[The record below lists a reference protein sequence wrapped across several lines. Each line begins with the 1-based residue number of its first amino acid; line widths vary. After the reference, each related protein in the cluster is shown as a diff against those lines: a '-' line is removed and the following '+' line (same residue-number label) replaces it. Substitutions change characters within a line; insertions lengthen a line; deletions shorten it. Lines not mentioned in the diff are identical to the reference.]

1 MQFNALPSLPP
12 GIEGQVYGL
21 LTMEVGVLQ
30 WLASPAAVLF
40 RVKFWGEKGNGLLM
54 SSGDVQGVPQRIKYT
69 LRCTQPLFAKYL
81 SDMKVLQIE
90 VLDNVRKRLLGSI
103 KVQLNLYLKRDLLS
117 AKGKLAPHSKIVN
130 LEMDGVFPILSPD
143 NISKAGD
150 VELKA
155 WTDFHVWKADVR
167 DSTTS
172 VTSFQLNELKAEF
185 DDLPKTVLERVPH
198 SLEQRPVDDRWTK
211 PKEEEV
217 KQPEVKA
224 AGLRL
229 ARVKAVL
236 PEGTEATPQ
245 VTDAVRSPPGD
256 QDRWNAL
263 KERGQKLKQRME
275 AVVESDEASGVEV
288 VPTVTDIQSYVMP
301 EECFEPVKT
310 AEPEKPHGDIHNMH
324 KLLVQIGTLTLLAE
338 TSPPSI
344 EVSLPLPYKEE
355 GAEQVKV
362 LTDSFKLHHKG
373 GADNVYKFNHSSTHN
388 IAFGEGFYTKL
399 ASLPIRF
406 RLVASVAAKKTAEVS
421 KAEVP
426 WEKLFVS
433 PNFTYS
439 SVLEF
444 KGEDTR
450 KGKCDV
456 AKLAVTLS
464 LVREVPDS
472 PQREEAGKTL
482 LMYLHLDHA
491 FQLVPRHD
499 GSRRN
504 LLVTYKT
511 FPEKEQMN
519 TPVLWNYVDETPLR
533 HTSVVAVSDLVVEK
547 LQSAVLVLEVWDK
560 QPSNDELLGLVKLP
574 LALFGT
580 AWRAGAEVFG
590 NSVYPMIAVDE
601 YRPITSLRQ
610 ECLGYLRVC
619 LAMGSALQVRR
630 LQDSHDP
637 LDKVEPKVQS
647 KQTAVQMTPPL
658 SPTEVQV
665 QTSAVDLPLKEPHRE
680 PIKEPLREPVKEPRE
695 PIKEPTREPVKEPR
709 ETIKEESP
717 QRVSPAKVFESLES
731 ISDLAAFLNRRE
743 YREEVVQ
750 TDVMEESPVKA
761 PLVREIPQEELLASV
776 RAYVQEHAEDFDA
789 SLRALEGTVTQHQLM
804 EVGLSLGLQE
814 AKWQRVLDVFLEVSL
829 ESSSYA
835 VKVSELRDFLE
846 LPVHSLRSL
855 EHCFNIEVPEL
866 LSCPMLQREANCF
879 LKLMLPVDQTSV
891 ESDYL
896 PPRTRNLPLSL
907 RTELTCIGEASRPL
921 AELLNCE
928 GVTLQLLQRSSES
941 TTVVGQAVLP
951 IEELTELSAG
961 GTISRVLCIYAARN
975 SVGNEVLGK
984 VRLRV
989 SYVQKEV
996 WRPDASVELIYS
1008 KETCVERSIPREC
1021 YLTILVEG
1029 CSDLLKAA
1037 KHFQGYRLTGEDC
1050 FVRVDLFSEAEYSD
1064 VVETTES
1071 RPFSDSVAFHSMKFV
1086 ELSFNE
1092 AVLRY
1097 FEAKSALVE
1106 VVCADLVIGSAKVP
1120 LVGLLLNGSI
1130 AGEFPLLGEFGQYRG
1145 CLSLSLSLSKEEP
1158 FIPKKIVEPL
1168 SSPPRVHQE
1177 QGGAMQGVP
1186 EQGVPM
1192 QVVVEAGLNLAKPSS
1207 GEAPN
1212 TYVIVLWNQQ
1222 RLSTAPVLRSSCPA
1236 WHASFD
1242 LSVDP
1247 VKLPSSEVL
1256 LQVWHKSYTTQDQEL
1271 GRCSVSLAPLTRVPE
1286 IEGWY
1291 HVQTPAGECGQLKV
1305 KVVPHAPLRKPLAEL
1320 PVKEVPQSS
1329 RTLADIECKLLKLTR
1344 ELVNDDDLASRHRSN
1359 MQALDDL
1366 TRKWSTGDFLTP
1378 SEPFKPVSSPPR
1390 HHKPVGSPP
1399 RHFKPVRD
1407 PSPPRI
1413 LKRAVSDPSPP
1424 RVLSRAVSGS
1434 SPPLSPFKASDPS
1447 PPRSFKTS
1455 RDPSPRRSLPQT
1467 GPPQTLRSTLI
1478 SSPGQGSSPARSSV
1492 SSTYDQ
1498 RAVEDKSFDINALGS
1513 CEEFKDH
1520 DFDPE
1525 AVLRTMQEASL
1536 LGEVANSP
1544 VKQRRPPRPR
1554 SLMEDPEISRIA
1566 AIMKG

>member
-1 MQFNALPSLPP
+1 MQFNALPTLPP
-12 GIEGQVYGL
+12 GIEGQVHGL
-21 LTMEVGVLQ
+21 LTIEVGALQ
-30 WLASPAAVLF
+30 WLASPATVLF
-40 RVKFWGEKGNGLLM
+40 RVKFWGEKGSGLLM
-54 SSGDVQGVPQRIKYT
+54 SSGDVQGVPQRLKYT

-81 SDMKVLQIE
+81 SDMKVLQVE
-90 VLDNVRKRLLGSI
+90 VIDNVRKRLLGNI

-117 AKGKLAPHSKIVN
+117 VKGKLAAHSKIVN
-130 LEMDGVFPILSPD
+130 LEVDGVFPILSPD
-143 NISKAGD
+143 SVSKAGD
-150 VELKA
+150 VQLKA

-185 DDLPKTVLERVPH
+185 DDLPKKAPERIPH
-198 SLEQRPVDDRWTK
+198 SLEQRPVDDRWTQ

-217 KQPEVKA
+217 KLPEDRTPGLKFVGVKA
-224 AGLRL
+224 A
-229 ARVKAVL
+229 L
-236 PEGTEATPQ
+236 PEVPEVTSQ
-245 VTDAVRSPPGD
+245 VKDTARSPPAPGD
-256 QDRWNAL
+256 QDRWKAL
-263 KERGQKLKQRME
+263 KERGQKLKERME
-275 AVVESDEASGVEV
+275 AVVDSEDVPGVEV
-288 VPTVTDIQSYVMP
+288 VPTVADIQSYVMP
-301 EECFEPVKT
+301 EDCIEPVQT
-310 AEPEKPHGDIHNMH
+310 VEPEKPHGDIHNMQ
-324 KLLVQIGTLTLLAE
+324 KLLVQIGTLTLLAG
-338 TSPPSI
+338 TSPPSV

-355 GAEQVKV
+355 GAQQVKV

-399 ASLPIRF
+399 ANLPIRF
-406 RLVASVAAKKTAEVS
+406 RLIANVAAKKTAEVS

-439 SVLEF
+439 CVLEF

-450 KGKCDV
+450 KGKADV

-464 LVREVPDS
+464 LVREAPDS

-491 FQLVPRHD
+491 FQLIPRPD

-533 HTSVVAVSDLVVEK
+533 HTSVVPVSESVVEK

-647 KQTAVQMTPPL
+647 RQAAVQMTPPL

-665 QTSAVDLPLKEPHRE
+665 QTSVELPLEEPE
-680 PIKEPLREPVKEPRE
+680 F
-695 PIKEPTREPVKEPR
+695 TREPVKEPYKEPR
-709 ETIKEESP
+709 KPMEPVKEESP
-717 QRVSPAKVFESLES
+717 QRLSPAKVFESLES

-750 TDVMEESPVKA
+750 TDSLEESPVEPA
-761 PLVREIPQEELLASV
+761 LVREIPQEELLASV
-776 RAYVQEHAEDFDA
+776 RAYVQDRAEDFDA
-789 SLRALEGTVTQHQLM
+789 SLRALEGTVTMPRLM
-804 EVGLSLGLQE
+804 EVGLALGLLE
-814 AKWQRVLDVFLEVSL
+814 AKWQRVLDVFLEVSF

-855 EHCFNIEVPEL
+855 EHSFSIEVPEL

-879 LKLMLPVDQTSV
+879 LKLMLPVDLTSV
-891 ESDYL
+891 ESEYL

-907 RTELTCIGEASRPL
+907 KTELTCIGEASRPL

-941 TTVVGQAVLP
+941 TRVVGQAVLP

-989 SYVQKEV
+989 SYAQKEV

-1021 YLTILVEG
+1021 YLTIHVEG

-1037 KHFQGYRLTGEDC
+1037 KHFQGRRLTGEDC
-1050 FVRVDLFSEAEYSD
+1050 FARVDLFSEAEYSD

-1092 AVLRY
+1092 GVLRY

-1158 FIPKKIVEPL
+1158 FIPKQIVEPL
-1168 SSPPRVHQE
+1168 SPPYVPQE
-1177 QGGAMQGVP
+1177 QRGAVQGEP

-1192 QVVVEAGLNLAKPSS
+1192 QVVVETGLNLAKPSS

-1212 TYVIVLWNQQ
+1212 TYVIVLWKQQ

-1247 VKLPSSEVL
+1247 LELPSSEVL

-1291 HVQTPAGECGQLKV
+1291 HVQTAAGECGQLKV
-1305 KVVPHAPLRKPLAEL
+1305 KVVPHALLRKPLSEL
-1320 PVKEVPQSS
+1320 PVKEVSS
-1329 RTLADIECKLLKLTR
+1329 RTLADIEGKLLNLTR
-1344 ELVNDDDLASRHRSN
+1344 ELVNDDDLTSRLRSN

-1378 SEPFKPVSSPPR
+1378 SEPFKAVSSPLKAVETP
-1390 HHKPVGSPP
+1390 HLQSA
-1399 RHFKPVRD
+1399 RD
-1407 PSPPRI
+1407 PSPPRT
-1413 LKRAVSDPSPP
+1413 LYRAVRDP
-1424 RVLSRAVSGS
+1424 

-1447 PPRSFKTS
+1447 PPRSLKTA
-1455 RDPSPRRSLPQT
+1455 RDPSPPHCLPQT
-1467 GPPQTLRSTLI
+1467 APPHALRSTVL
-1478 SSPGQGSSPARSSV
+1478 SSPAQRSSPARSSV

-1498 RAVEDKSFDINALGS
+1498 RADRSFDIAALES
-1513 CEEFKDH
+1513 CEEFKD

-1525 AVLRTMQEASL
+1525 EVLRTMQEASL
-1536 LGEVANSP
+1536 LGEVANTP